1 MSDTRSQRV
10 RFYYGLN
17 HKPFCLFVSQ
27 ECPSAADV
35 SRLYRLS
42 EDTGWDLQNATS
54 WRNATTR
61 HFRPLGPRHRAP
73 GTSPTRC
80 QPGGKSASGE
90 VSFLN
95 GEYLHVLQR
104 QPGAAGT
111 ASRPRVSL
119 AALSAPLFSLRRLE
133 KDGWAR
139 RGPRG
144 RDRQKEGLAAQPA
157 QPTEYQAGVKQTHIR
172 KLFV

>member
-1 MSDTRSQRV
+1 MRLPGGTRRRATLGPLV
-10 RFYYGLN
+10 
-17 HKPFCLFVSQ
+17 
-27 ECPSAADV
+27 
-35 SRLYRLS
+35 LS
-42 EDTGWDLQNATS
+42 
-54 WRNATTR
+54 TTR
-61 HFRPLGPRHRAP
+61 PGPALP
-73 GTSPTRC
+73 AANP
-80 QPGGKSASGE
+80 ASGE

-95 GEYLHVLQR
+95 GENLHALQR

-111 ASRPRVSL
+111 ASRPRVAL
-119 AALSAPLFSLRRLE
+119 AALSAPLFSLRRRA

-157 QPTEYQAGVKQTHIR
+157 QPTEYQAGMKQAHIR